1 MLPRPRPKS
10 SLSWPQLL
18 KKWSIPFVP
27 PCLRGLTMSSL
38 SNLSTFIL
46 TASHALLTS
55 IIYDVPWTVQI
66 YSILWLLC
74 WYLTSYYLGIGS
86 IYFMISTL
94 VGMMYHL
101 GERQEGELSAYSVF
115 NRNFTRLVG
124 TVDAEQMIR
133 EQFGGGFLPAMMPA
147 LNNVVGR
154 DGREGGGGGGG
165 GGQLRGVEMGGGRGG
180 RGGRN
185 VYGIETVGRG
195 EEEEEVEEVEEVVV
209 EERGT
214 GDVMV
219 GEGGEMGGEM
229 EERDAGWLNQ
239 VNDGGRDG
247 TSNGNARRR
256 RKTRK

>member
-1 MLPRPRPKS
+1 
-10 SLSWPQLL
+10 
-18 KKWSIPFVP
+18 
-27 PCLRGLTMSSL
+27 MSSL
-38 SNLSTFIL
+38 LNLSTFIL
-46 TASHALLTS
+46 TASHALFTS
-55 IIYDVPWTVQI
+55 IIYDLPLTFQI
-66 YSILWLLC
+66 YSFVWLLC
-74 WYLTSYYLGIGS
+74 WYLTSYYLEIGS
-86 IYFMISTL
+86 IYFMISTF

-115 NRNFTRLVG
+115 NRNFERLVG

-154 DGREGGGGGGG
+154 DGREDGG
-165 GGQLRGVEMGGGRGG
+165 GGQLRGVEMGGGRDG

-195 EEEEEVEEVEEVVV
+195 QGGEDVEEEEVVEEEVVV
-209 EERGT
+209 
-214 GDVMV
+214 
-219 GEGGEMGGEM
+219 

-247 TSNGNARRR
+247 SSSGNARRR
-256 RKTRK
+256 KKTRK